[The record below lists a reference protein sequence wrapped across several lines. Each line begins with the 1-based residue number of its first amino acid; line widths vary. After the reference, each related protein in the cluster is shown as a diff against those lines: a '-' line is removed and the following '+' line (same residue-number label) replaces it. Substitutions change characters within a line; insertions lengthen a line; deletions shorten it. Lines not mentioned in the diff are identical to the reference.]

1 MGLFDFLKKKNT
13 LTDNKPTKLAE
24 DKLADHSFSPKEE
37 KADIPVK
44 KSNKDIKPITS
55 IPNMPEEE
63 SIVPVEEQKV
73 ENEQNQ
79 EPYYGDL
86 EKTGILVDLCSV
98 PQEKRDENWFAEFLS
113 NVPLAS
119 FKTTEQQV
127 ITGPDGFPYFQ
138 LELPEPGI
146 QFQCF
151 VLDNM
156 VYDFLLT
163 SGIGVVINS
172 SKAQPDWVF
181 TYGDIFNY
189 AIKKDFYNQ
198 DNTHFNKA
206 GEEQITPTDMNNNV
220 MVGQPSEFILPNPAR
235 AVLKGFLQYKKIEEP
250 KVLLMTMTTPDKK
263 EAQDLVFNFTPKDFA
278 SEEEFQAT
286 VQQMQWFLPRHY
298 SLAFFNEDD
307 SLKEHFQA
315 L

>member
-13 LTDNKPTKLAE
+13 NTTYQPIKPA
-24 DKLADHSFSPKEE
+24 EE
-37 KADIPVK
+37 KKPDSSPTTSLEPSENIVK
-44 KSNKDIKPITS
+44 KSNKDIKPLTD
-55 IPNMPEEE
+55 IPPIQEETASE
-63 SIVPVEEQKV
+63 PISNNNTEASR
-73 ENEQNQ
+73 

-98 PQEKRDENWFAEFLS
+98 PLEQRDDNWFAEFIS

-119 FKTTEQQV
+119 FRTTEKQV

-138 LELPEPGI
+138 LELPEPGV
-146 QFQCF
+146 QFQCY

-163 SGIGVVINS
+163 NGIGVAINS

-189 AIKKDFYNQ
+189 AIKKDFYNK
-198 DNTHFNKA
+198 DNTNFNRA
-206 GEEQITPTDMNNNV
+206 GEEQITPSDMNNNV

-235 AVLKGFLQYKKIEEP
+235 AVLKGFLQFKQIQDP
-250 KVLLMTMTTPDKK
+250 KVMLMTIQTPDGK
-263 EAQDLVFNFTPKDFA
+263 EAQDLVFNFTPQDFA
-278 SEEEFQAT
+278 SEEDFQT
-286 VQQMQWFLPRHY
+286 TIQQMQWFLPRHY
-298 SLAFFNEDD
+298 SLAFFQEDE

>member
-1 MGLFDFLKKKNT
+1 MGLFDFLKKKDT
-13 LTDNKPTKLAE
+13 SKDYKPAE
-24 DKLADHSFSPKEE
+24 DKKKESTSPISEVQE
-37 KADIPVK
+37 TVVK
-44 KSNKDIKPITS
+44 KSNKDIKPLTD
-55 IPNMPEEE
+55 IPNVTEQLEQPIASSVAEENLTE
-63 SIVPVEEQKV
+63 AR
-73 ENEQNQ
+73 

-98 PQEKRDENWFAEFLS
+98 PQEDRDENWFAEFIK

-119 FKTTEQQV
+119 FKTTEKQV

-138 LELPEPGI
+138 LELPEPGV
-146 QFQCF
+146 QFQCY

-163 SGIGVVINS
+163 NGIGVVINS

-189 AIKKDFYNQ
+189 AIKKDFYNK
-198 DNTHFNKA
+198 DNTNFNRA
-206 GEEQITPTDMNNNV
+206 GEEPITPTDLNNNV

-235 AVLKGFLQYKKIEEP
+235 AVLKGFLQFKQIQEP
-250 KVLLMTMTTPDKK
+250 KVLLMTMVTPDKR
-263 EAQDLVFNFTPKDFA
+263 EAQDLVFNFTPQDFP
-278 SEEEFQAT
+278 SQEEFQAT
-286 VQQMQWFLPRHY
+286 IQQMQWFLPRHY
-298 SLAFFNEDD
+298 SLAFFQEDD
-307 SLKEHFQA
+307 SLKEHFQT